1 MQKSNYTKEEIL
13 NTCREMFN
21 DIDNC
26 ITDLVKARMNDDDKM
41 ERKTLNK
48 MESLMCGIQQDLT
61 VVINYISSEE
71 YEKG

>member
-13 NTCREMFN
+13 KTCREMFN

-26 ITDLVKARMNDDDKM
+26 ITNLVKARMNDDDKM

-61 VVINYISSEE
+61 VVIDYISSEE